1 MNVGSDAVMEIYLL
15 GFVGLAILFLT
26 ITYAVRY
33 GIDTSKQVRSLKAEL
48 KQINRQIKDL
58 DKYRNQ

>member
-1 MNVGSDAVMEIYLL
+1 MEIYLL

-33 GIDTSKQVRSLKAEL
+33 GIDPSKQVRSLKAEL

-58 DKYRNQ
+58 EKYRNQ